1 MQQQSNRSMETKLIL
16 YGASGHCKVVI
27 DILQNNNTRISSIVD
42 KNPEVKK
49 ILGKKV
55 KLASLFDF
63 NTSSNV
69 ILTIGNNKAR
79 KALAIQ
85 LEVNYDTAIHSKAI
99 VSSHAIIGH
108 GTVIMAGA
116 IINPQA
122 RIGKHCII
130 NTAAIIEHDC
140 KIEDFVHISPSVS
153 LAGGVQVGEGTHV
166 GIGATVIQKIQIGKW
181 VTIGAGA
188 IIINDVP
195 DYAVVV
201 GNPGKIIKYNLENS

>member
-1 MQQQSNRSMETKLIL
+1 METKLIL

-27 DILQNNNTRISSIVD
+27 DILQNNNTRINAIVD
-42 KNPEVKK
+42 ENPKIK
-49 ILGKKV
+49 HILGKKV
-55 KLASLFDF
+55 KLASQFEF
-63 NTSSNV
+63 NSLCKL

-79 KALAIQ
+79 KRLAAQ
-85 LEVNYDTAIHSKAI
+85 LNVDYATAIHSKSI
-99 VSSHAIIGH
+99 VSSHAKIEH

-116 IINPQA
+116 IINPKVE
-122 RIGKHCII
+122 IGMHCII

-140 KIEDFVHISPSVS
+140 LIEDFVHISPSVS
-153 LAGGVQVGEGTHV
+153 LAGGVQVGEGTHI
-166 GIGATVIQKIQIGKW
+166 GIGATVIQKILIGKW

-201 GNPGKIIKYNLENS
+201 GNPGKIIKYNTEND